1 MSDHTAGLSE
11 ETQTERMATMALDM
25 ENAARIALREPV
37 GRRNR
42 PVKFRIVLVGGP
54 VLYAVVG
61 RQVLLVSILVKMSCL
76 FHLSLC
82 LAPPL
87 LRSWPD
93 GEVGRAPL
101 GSLSA
106 G

>member
-11 ETQTERMATMALDM
+11 DTQTERMATMALDM

-61 RQVLLVSILVKMSCL
+61 RQVLLDSICENELFVSFEFVFSSPASA
-76 FHLSLC
+76 F
-82 LAPPL
+82 LA
-87 LRSWPD
+87 R
-93 GEVGRAPL
+93 R
-101 GSLSA
+101 
-106 G
+106 

>member
-11 ETQTERMATMALDM
+11 DTQTERMATMALDM

-54 VLYAVVG
+54 VLHAVVG
-61 RQVLLVSILVKMSCL
+61 RQVLVKMSCL